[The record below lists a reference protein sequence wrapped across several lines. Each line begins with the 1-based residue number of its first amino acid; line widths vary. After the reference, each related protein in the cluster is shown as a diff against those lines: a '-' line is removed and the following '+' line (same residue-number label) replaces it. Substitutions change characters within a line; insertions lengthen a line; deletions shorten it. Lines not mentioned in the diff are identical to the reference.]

1 MQNLK
6 RNERFFLTVTL
17 FSSFFTS
24 LMAPFWVIYF
34 NKINLDF
41 SQISLLI
48 IINHIAVML
57 FEIPTGALADTYS
70 RKFSVLLSLLI
81 GSLTSIGIYFNTSFT
96 VLLFLYFLS
105 GVGATLNSGAFES
118 WFADS
123 FLLGQKEMDL
133 TKYWGR
139 LTSFNY
145 LGSTIGFLGGSVLVR
160 YNIFR
165 EIWLIEGIG
174 IFLVFIY
181 VFLAGKEA
189 KLQKKTDEYSYRE
202 YFNKIAKGTVYLFKH
217 RILLSITVGS
227 FFFFFSSG
235 IMSMLWQPYFERAGI
250 PVELFGIIL
259 ALTMVLSIFV
269 PRYADRIGERFK
281 GAART
286 LMIVSI
292 TSALFIFMMYAIPK
306 YSFIPYIIY
315 TAVYSAHTPIFM
327 SYFNKLIPSSERA
340 TIISIYSLF
349 ISVSTILCTYSFG
362 VLSDKKGLYAALFL
376 SLITALI
383 SSIPFKRAIGLEKE
397 LCL

>member
-1 MQNLK
+1 M
-6 RNERFFLTVTL
+6 
-17 FSSFFTS
+17 
-24 LMAPFWVIYF
+24 
-34 NKINLDF
+34 
-41 SQISLLI
+41 
-48 IINHIAVML
+48 
-57 FEIPTGALADTYS
+57 
-70 RKFSVLLSLLI
+70 
-81 GSLTSIGIYFNTSFT
+81 
-96 VLLFLYFLS
+96 
-105 GVGATLNSGAFES
+105 
-118 WFADS
+118 
-123 FLLGQKEMDL
+123 
-133 TKYWGR
+133 
-139 LTSFNY
+139 
-145 LGSTIGFLGGSVLVR
+145 
-160 YNIFR
+160 
-165 EIWLIEGIG
+165 
-174 IFLVFIY
+174 VFIY

-217 RILLSITVGS
+217 GILLFITIGA

-269 PRYADRIGERFK
+269 PRYADRIAERFK

-397 LCL
+397 L